1 MNQYI
6 TFHKILDYI
15 ETWQQNS
22 PIMNSFGY
30 GNLIDFG
37 RTISGD
43 TQNNTVQYPFI
54 FVVPQGISYDVGTT
68 TYQLSIIFADILN
81 TDYSNE
87 KDCVSDMSLQSKRF
101 ISSILNGLNGENPYM
116 YENMDIEMPVQAI
129 PFFERFGDHVAGV
142 ALNTNIIVF
151 EDIND
156 CNYYVEPTP
165 TPSAS
170 PTTTPTSTPTNT
182 PTITPTNTTTPSPT
196 PTTPPICGE
205 QITISNANNP
215 EFDGTYNRVYS
226 WTGGTF
232 VGGWYS
238 AGSPLGD
245 GLWHSG
251 VNPSG
256 SLYSTYVRN
265 VGTTAYTITD
275 FYVPSTS
282 TDRYFSLFKSE
293 GSLID
298 NQIITYYS
306 GLIGFTGSTNI
317 GGVLY
322 LTPGQNNSI
331 FGNSMYVSYPSICP
345 TTTPTNTLT
354 PTPPTTTTSTPT
366 TTPTTTPTNT
376 PTGTPPST
384 PPPTPTPCPNVSYLC
399 QNSSNS
405 GSLVIQW
412 TDYASGNLTTA
423 TIGPLNQRI
432 VCSKTVPIRIS
443 GVNSLTVSIYAA
455 TCGC

>member
-1 MNQYI
+1 
-6 TFHKILDYI
+6 
-15 ETWQQNS
+15 
-22 PIMNSFGY
+22 MNSYGY

-37 RTISGD
+37 RTISAD
-43 TQNNTVQYPFI
+43 TQNNVVKYPFV
-54 FVVPQGISYDVGTT
+54 FVVPQGISYDMGTT

-101 ISSILNGLNGENPYM
+101 ISSIVRGLNGENPDM
-116 YENMDIEMPVQAI
+116 YNNMDIEMPVQAI

-142 ALNTNIIVF
+142 ALNTNIIIF

-165 TPSAS
+165 TPTN
-170 PTTTPTSTPTNT
+170 TTTPSP
-182 PTITPTNTTTPSPT
+182 TPTNTTTPSPT

-282 TDRYFSLFKSE
+282 TDRYFSLFKSD

-298 NQIITYYS
+298 NQVITIYN
-306 GLIGFTGSTNI
+306 GLVGFTGSTNI

-322 LTPGQNNSI
+322 LTPGQSNSI
-331 FGNSMYVSYPSICP
+331 IGNSMYVSYPSICP
-345 TTTPTNTLT
+345 TTTPTNTPTPTLT
-354 PTPPTTTTSTPT
+354 PTPT
-366 TTPTTTPTNT
+366 
-376 PTGTPPST
+376 
-384 PPPTPTPCPNVSYLC
+384 
-399 QNSSNS
+399 Q
-405 GSLVIQW
+405 
-412 TDYASGNLTTA
+412 
-423 TIGPLNQRI
+423 
-432 VCSKTVPIRIS
+432 
-443 GVNSLTVSIYAA
+443 
-455 TCGC
+455 

>member
-170 PTTTPTSTPTNT
+170 PTTTPT
-182 PTITPTNTTTPSPT
+182 TTP
-196 PTTPPICGE
+196 
-205 QITISNANNP
+205 
-215 EFDGTYNRVYS
+215 
-226 WTGGTF
+226 
-232 VGGWYS
+232 
-238 AGSPLGD
+238 
-245 GLWHSG
+245 
-251 VNPSG
+251 
-256 SLYSTYVRN
+256 
-265 VGTTAYTITD
+265 
-275 FYVPSTS
+275 
-282 TDRYFSLFKSE
+282 
-293 GSLID
+293 
-298 NQIITYYS
+298 
-306 GLIGFTGSTNI
+306 
-317 GGVLY
+317 
-322 LTPGQNNSI
+322 
-331 FGNSMYVSYPSICP
+331 
-345 TTTPTNTLT
+345 
-354 PTPPTTTTSTPT
+354 TSTPT
-366 TTPTTTPTNT
+366 TTPTTTPTSTSITSTPTSTPTITPTKTSTPTTTPTPTETSGICSLYSLTAGGSGSNFYWINCDGTPGTIYLPNSDTTEVCGKLYTFTWDGAGLVFNIGPCPSPTPTPTNTTTSTPTTTPTITPTKT